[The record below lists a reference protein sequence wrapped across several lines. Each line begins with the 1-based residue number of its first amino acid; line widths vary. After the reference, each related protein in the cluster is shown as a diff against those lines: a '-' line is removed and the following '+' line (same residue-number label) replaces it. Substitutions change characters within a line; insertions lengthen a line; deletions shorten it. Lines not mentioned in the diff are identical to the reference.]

1 MCPYTVTSCTATVD
15 RNAHNS
21 TTKVT
26 ESLQNCAMKL
36 AVDCGGHDD
45 VSESLCSN
53 SDLSTQM
60 DYYFAPYKDSGV

>member
-1 MCPYTVTSCTATVD
+1 ML
-15 RNAHNS
+15 

-36 AVDCGGHDD
+36 AVDSGGHDD
-45 VSESLCSN
+45 VSESLCSD

-60 DYYFAPYKDSGV
+60 DYYFAPYKEYNSVVWTCDLVPHGTADQC